1 MQSKYIS
8 SIRNGVDMLIL
19 GNKIP
24 GDLWKEIRNS
34 LKAELE
40 SNASRFQVQG
50 EMENESLGLLRT
62 IL

>member
-8 SIRNGVDMLIL
+8 SVRNGVDMLIL

-24 GDLWKEIRNS
+24 EDLWEEIRHS

-40 SNASRFQVQG
+40 SNPSRFQIQG
-50 EMENESLGLLRT
+50 KNGE
-62 IL
+62 